1 MKKDHIIQGRKKSIL
16 FPLLTILIGGFSACE
31 TREDF
36 ILEHCPPPQ
45 VELKYEGDSTYEGK
59 RYLNVVM
66 SAGETVEIDVKVSD
80 IYDDEI
86 KRVYFHEDEDYSTGL
101 IKYKNRNEYYITS
114 VGNYHDEENPNYSC
128 PYLYEKLPGNFRYF
142 TFGEGLDVSISNN
155 KLIIKENTKFPVY
168 ELGIWGQYEVLFP
181 LKEQSIPL
189 TFENSIGKQSIINII
204 LTINGYQAP
213 DQEIEVKRIDDLD
226 ALAYNF
232 TIHAT
237 DLNGDSIVMY
247 EYFIDFSESYV
258 GVGEL
263 ETLCK
268 PKNEGYI
275 GQADNDIYKDKK
287 PVGTYNGISY
297 NDNYG
302 RLDYSSKLHYKTS
315 LNSINVAFQSKGN
328 HRIAYRSMDETGL
341 WSPFKKYEFTI
352 E

>member
-86 KRVYFHEDEDYSTGL
+86 TRVYFHEDEDYSGDYTGL
-101 IKYKNRNEYYITS
+101 SKYKNRYYITS
-114 VGNYHDEENPNYSC
+114 FNNSHNEENPNYSC
-128 PYLYEKLPGNFRYF
+128 PTLYEKLPGEFLYF

-168 ELGIWGQYEVLFP
+168 ELGNWSHDELLFP

-189 TFENSIGKQSIINII
+189 TFENSIGKQTIINII

-213 DQEIEVKRIDDLD
+213 DQEIEVKKIDDLD

-247 EYFIDFSESYV
+247 EYCFDFSESYV

-287 PVGTYNGISY
+287 PVGTDISIS
-297 NDNYG
+297 YG
-302 RLDYSSKLHYKTS
+302 RLNYSSKLHYKTS

-328 HRIAYRSMDETGL
+328 HRIAYRCMDETGL